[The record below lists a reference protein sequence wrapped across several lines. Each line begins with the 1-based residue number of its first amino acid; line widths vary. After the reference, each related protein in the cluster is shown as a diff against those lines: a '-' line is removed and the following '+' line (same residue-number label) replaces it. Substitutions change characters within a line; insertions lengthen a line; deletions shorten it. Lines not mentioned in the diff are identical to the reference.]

1 MSLSEVGAA
10 LALPCF
16 ASHPGSGVDCFDLRS
31 VFAPLAGAAER
42 FLGAARRYLEDS
54 SRGAASASTPG
65 DAAQYAAEA
74 ARTFGAFLR
83 EESIVFFE
91 PFWNSGFA
99 AGPDEGGAAPAFDL
113 PAFGLTRE
121 HQQRWQRTAEAG
133 RRIADAQRRLQ
144 LLWSDALRD
153 AATAFAARLAIP
165 QPAMGGEALRH
176 LYDSWIDC
184 AEEAYR
190 RTAHGDSF
198 CSALA
203 DLVNASSQWRAEV
216 QASIEHGAKPFDLP
230 TRSELDA
237 LNHRLRSVEAQLH
250 AERNSHVPR
259 TAQVK
264 PRTAGAKSRAARPEP
279 QAAQVETGAPQ
290 GKPRTAPVKPRTAR
304 AKPPRHANRPS
315 KS

>member
-1 MSLSEVGAA
+1 M
-10 LALPCF
+10 
-16 ASHPGSGVDCFDLRS
+16 DFDLQG

-42 FLGAARRYLEDS
+42 FLGAARRYLEES

-65 DAAQYAAEA
+65 EAAYHAAEA

-91 PFWNSGFA
+91 PPWNSGFA
-99 AGPDEGGAAPAFDL
+99 AGPADRRTASPFDL

-121 HQQRWQRTAEAG
+121 YQQRWQRTAEAG

-165 QPAMGGEALRH
+165 QPTLGGEALRR

-184 AEEAYR
+184 AEEAYG

-250 AERNSHVPR
+250 AERNRQGPR
-259 TAQVK
+259 AAQVEPGAPPVK
-264 PRTAGAKSRAARPEP
+264 PRTAQLKPRTARTEP
-279 QAAQVETGAPQ
+279 QAAQVEPGVPPV
-290 GKPRTAPVKPRTAR
+290 KPRTAQLKPRTAR
-304 AKPPRHANRPS
+304 AKPPRSYRANRPS